1 VDEASS
7 GVQLAARTR
16 TETPQPFAGVI
27 LVTGVMA
34 AGKSTVAQLLAERF
48 PRSVHVRG
56 DVFRRFLVSGRVEP
70 SPEMPPEAYA
80 QLLLRYRL
88 ALAAAD
94 AYADAGFTAVV
105 QDVVVGPVLRD
116 VVDMIRTRPRHVVVL
131 DPDPA
136 VVAAREAGRPKTG
149 YGAGWGPESFVA
161 DLRGTTP
168 RLGLWLDTSG
178 QDPATTAS
186 VVHARLAEA
195 SVADPP
201 PSTGPPPGSAGA
213 S

>member
-1 VDEASS
+1 VDPSPGAPVNAKTSPEAS
-7 GVQLAARTR
+7 A
-16 TETPQPFAGVI
+16 PFGGVI

-56 DVFRRFLVSGRVEP
+56 DVFRRFVVSGGVEP

-88 ALAAAD
+88 AMAAAD

-116 VVDMIRTRPRHVVVL
+116 VVEMIRTRPRHVVVL

-149 YGAGWGPESFVA
+149 YGPGWGPESFVA

-168 RLGLWLDTSG
+168 RLGLWLDTSA

-186 VVHARLAEA
+186 VVQARLGEA
-195 SVADPP
+195 LVDDPLP
-201 PSTGPPPGSAGA
+201 TAGPPPGSTGA
-213 S
+213 F

>member
-1 VDEASS
+1 MGGA
-7 GVQLAARTR
+7 
-16 TETPQPFAGVI
+16 VI

-48 PRSVHVRG
+48 DRSVHVRG
-56 DVFRRFLVSGRVEP
+56 DVFRRFVVSGAVEP

-88 ALAAAD
+88 AVSAAD
-94 AYADAGFTAVV
+94 AYAEAGFTAVV
-105 QDVVVGPVLRD
+105 QDVVVGPVLAD
-116 VVDMIRTRPRHVVVL
+116 VVAMIRTRPRHVVVL

-136 VVAAREAGRPKTG
+136 VVAQREAARPKTG
-149 YGAGWGPESFVA
+149 YGPGWRPEAFVA

-168 RLGLWLDTSG
+168 RTGLWLDTSD
-178 QDPATTAS
+178 QDPATTAAE
-186 VVHARLAEA
+186 VHARLGEA
-195 SVADPP
+195 LVDDPDA
-201 PSTGPPPGSAGA
+201 PGKASWGAAGA